1 MAVEKLEKLTTDQLN
16 KKEKEANTLMIVSLI
31 VFLVCFIVLFILKP
45 DFTGVT
51 IPLLAP
57 LIISVRERKKIIKV
71 LINRIEKQDE
81 EIKELKGLRK

>member
-16 KKEKEANTLMIVSLI
+16 KKEKVANTQMIVSMI

-45 DFTGVT
+45 DFTCVT

-71 LINRIEKQDE
+71 LINRIEKQEE
-81 EIKELKGLRK
+81 EIKGLKGLRK